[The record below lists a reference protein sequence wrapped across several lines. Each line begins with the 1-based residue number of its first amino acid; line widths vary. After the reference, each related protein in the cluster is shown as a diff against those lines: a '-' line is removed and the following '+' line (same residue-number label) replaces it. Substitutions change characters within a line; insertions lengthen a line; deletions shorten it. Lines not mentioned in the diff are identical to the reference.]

1 MKSFKNL
8 KVVNLCWSCGKPHD
22 DVEYD
27 FEGRDKKI
35 KCECGGVVVSPT
47 GKVQIAIVPA
57 IPVWVIDDGETH
69 RWAAATAE
77 EARAAHIEQCGDI
90 EDDEATIT
98 QITDLQEFTRKFI
111 APDDNGTKKRVS
123 INDIISQRDKFPAF
137 ISTSV
142 W

>member
-1 MKSFKNL
+1 MNSLKNL
-8 KVVNLCWSCGKPHD
+8 KVVNLCWSCGKQHD
-22 DVEYD
+22 DVDYD
-27 FEGRDKKI
+27 FKERDKTV
-35 KCECGGVVVSPT
+35 KCECGGEVVTRS
-47 GKVQIAIVPA
+47 GKVQMAIIPV

-69 RWAAATAE
+69 RWAANTAE

-98 QITDLQEFTRKFI
+98 QITDPAEFTRKFI
-111 APDDNGTKKRVS
+111 APEFNGTKKRVS
-123 INDIISQRDKFPAF
+123 INDIISQRDTFPAF